1 MENYIN
7 RTLLFLLTFCLVL
20 FLFIVGLKH
29 SDEVKNEYYANTCKR
44 LMDDRNSEV
53 HNISY
58 TESTNGISVNKIIIT
73 CISVANHPDGSFIT
87 REYRTFEINR

>member
-7 RTLLFLLTFCLVL
+7 RTLLFLLAFCLVL
-20 FLFIVGLKH
+20 FLFIIGIKH
-29 SDEVKNEYYANTCKR
+29 SDEVKNEYYVNTCKR
-44 LMDDRNSEV
+44 LMDDRTSEV

-58 TESTNGISVNKIIIT
+58 AEPTNKIIIT